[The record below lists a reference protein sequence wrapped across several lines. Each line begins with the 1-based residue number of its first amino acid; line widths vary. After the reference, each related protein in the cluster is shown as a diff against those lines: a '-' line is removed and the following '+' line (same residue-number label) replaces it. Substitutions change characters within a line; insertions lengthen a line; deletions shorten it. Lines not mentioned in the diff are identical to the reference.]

1 MAVLFPSSHWTIVI
15 PRKRCGAIGP
25 RLERAL
31 PLPRHDWPS
40 RVGRGWGPAPA
51 PRLPGRRSD
60 AIGQLPG
67 SVQRSPTTRSPVAP
81 LSLLAHPLQLRR
93 NARTRVVTP
102 SITRGTYTFLSICLT
117 LKLFGRGFGLA
128 SAKRAAEEPFSFR
141 AFIII
146 ILVVIIFVSTR
157 SRARGA
163 PVTWPSLFSP

>member
-1 MAVLFPSSHWTIVI
+1 MGPGWNGPYRCRATIGRVEWGGD
-15 PRKRCGAIGP
+15 GAQRQRHAYPADARTRLASCLGP
-25 RLERAL
+25 LSAPP
-31 PLPRHDWPS
+31 PLAHS
-40 RVGRGWGPAPA
+40 
-51 PRLPGRRSD
+51 L
-60 AIGQLPG
+60 
-67 SVQRSPTTRSPVAP
+67 AP

-163 PVTWPSLFSP
+163 PVT